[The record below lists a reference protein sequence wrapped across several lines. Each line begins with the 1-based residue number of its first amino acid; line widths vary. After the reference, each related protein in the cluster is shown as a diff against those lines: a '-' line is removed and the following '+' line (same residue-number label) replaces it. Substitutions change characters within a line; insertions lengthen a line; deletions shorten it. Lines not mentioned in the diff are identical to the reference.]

1 MTPILIPAKNIYRK
15 QYEKLIDNLID
26 LVQVKTV
33 HYSSDAKKDVAYRS
47 SIVQTFL
54 PNSNKYDNQEY
65 AIDEIGANIGV
76 YNIAFAY
83 AYIQPYV
90 YSTTIKIYKDE
101 IKKTILSLEDLNFD
115 VICNV
120 ERGKVTAR
128 VVPQGGDERIENIV
142 FTKDNESV
150 ETITEFSFSET
161 ASANAS
167 NTWASATATIDE
179 IFSKTTFSVTEHEG
193 YYSVIL
199 AFVCGTRRY
208 NLQGASP
215 LAQSLI
221 VDLQGTYEYAV
232 PQQVNI
238 SIDGVVKTVDFV
250 EETQSF
256 GELTSKNAFVIGEN
270 NELMQSASYHKYE
283 TGQGLVTTYLAEI
296 YKELLEEYKNGK
308 KKLTLLCDINDYY
321 YYDATKP
328 DKKGSIAISRNL
340 TRLTFREYDEVIP
353 MIKLANGD
361 YVPIA
366 KNEDGTPMV
375 FVVLAIR
382 VFYDGVVW
390 QELTL
395 QQK

>member
-1 MTPILIPAKNIYRK
+1 MTPILIPTKNIYNK
-15 QYEKLIDNLID
+15 QYQKLIDNIID

-33 HYSSDAKKDVAYRS
+33 HYSSDSKKDVAYRS

-65 AIDEIGANIGV
+65 AMDEVGENTNV
-76 YNIAFAY
+76 FNIAFAY

-90 YSTTIKIYKDE
+90 YSTSIKIYKDK

-120 ERGKVTAR
+120 ERGTVTAR
-128 VVPQGGDERIENIV
+128 VVPQSGDDRIENIV
-142 FTKDNESV
+142 FIKGNESV
-150 ETITEFSFSET
+150 EQITSFSFSET
-161 ASANAS
+161 VSANAI
-167 NTWASATATIDE
+167 NTWAYATATIPE
-179 IFSKTTFSVTEHEG
+179 YLSKTTFKVTEHEE
-193 YYSVIL
+193 YYNVIL
-199 AFVCGTRRY
+199 SFVCGTRRY
-208 NLQGASP
+208 NLKGALP
-215 LAQSLI
+215 TAQSLI
-221 VDLQGTYEYAV
+221 LDLQGTYEYSV

-238 SIDGVVKTVDFV
+238 SIDGIVKTVDFV

-270 NELMQSASYHKYE
+270 NDLMQKEARVTYGTGDNVKY
-283 TGQGLVTTYLAEI
+283 TYLSEI
-296 YKELLEEYKNGK
+296 YKELLDEYKNGK

-340 TRLTFREYDEVIP
+340 TRLTFKEYDEVIP

-361 YVPIA
+361 YVPIG

>member
-33 HYSSDAKKDVAYRS
+33 HYSSDAKKDVAYS
-47 SIVQTFL
+47 SNIVQTFI

-65 AIDEIGANIGV
+65 AIDEIGANTGV

-90 YSTTIKIYKDE
+90 YSATIKIYKDE

-120 ERGKVTAR
+120 ERGDVTAR
-128 VVPQGGDERIENIV
+128 VVPQSGDDRIENIV
-142 FTKDNESV
+142 FIKDSESV

-179 IFSKTTFSVTEHEG
+179 IFSKTTFSVTEHEE

-199 AFVCGTRRY
+199 SFVCGTIRY

-221 VDLQGTYEYAV
+221 VDLKGTYEYSV

-238 SIDGVVKTVDFV
+238 SINGVVKTVDFV

-256 GELTSKNAFVIGEN
+256 GKLTSKNTFVIGEN
-270 NELMQSASYHKYE
+270 NELMQNASYHKYE
-283 TGQGLVTTYLAEI
+283 TGQGLVTTYLVET

-340 TRLTFREYDEVIP
+340 TRLTFKEYDEVIP